1 MKRFIVLGL
10 KILGGLLA
18 VVIVLLLAATLV
30 LNSHSFQQKMLAHAT
45 ELLEEKLQTKVSIDS
60 ININFLK
67 FNVGLYGLD
76 VEDREHRQMLQ
87 VERLAVNLDF
97 WGMVSD
103 HFKVTYARLE
113 GVKARL
119 YKPQEGEPNFQ
130 FVLDVFKRDKPKV
143 KQEKQ
148 EEKKDTVNRRLTFEI
163 RDAEIGR
170 IDVVFNTDTFYM
182 ERFTY
187 DRYWTGSQ
195 EGKIR
200 HLSGQMEAMTKK
212 GPQTRRISIGTV
224 DILGKDERQQVILD
238 SLHFSIDNH
247 KPRKNANRPKRGFF
261 DVGHVDVVAHAELL
275 LNVFDLK
282 RDTIDF
288 QLTKFVARDSVT
300 GFNVKDLRLR
310 AGISKGVAHVKN
322 VTIQQEST
330 VLKFDSARVI
340 LPSKKKGRKFSF
352 QTSKIKGRT
361 ELRDISRPF
370 APVLKNFKM
379 PLELSVVFS
388 GTDSTLT
395 FKDVYVNT
403 PDKLLTITA
412 EGGIDHLKEK
422 EKLDVHFHVKKLTAK
437 GKVKQEI
444 INQFVVKKMMM
455 KQLDNLGTLTYTGD
469 FHVIWKHELFQGVL
483 GTAVGNMTFNFTI
496 DDLNHY
502 ISGHVDAK
510 KIHLGKLLNMKD
522 IGDVG
527 AKADFKV
534 DIDKKRTAILRK
546 KTGGKMPYGTV
557 DAFVYEAAYK
567 GIKLKELKVDIKSNG
582 GEVEGSI
589 DHLKSLKWGFDFS
602 FTDIDKV
609 SNVKVK
615 PRVKGKLI
623 DLFKKKD
630 KDSDKADKEDK
641 AVKKQSTKE
650 QPSDPSATDKPAKKG
665 SWFNRLFKK
674 KKGDDSAS

>member
-1 MKRFIVLGL
+1 MMKRFIVLGL
-10 KILGGLLA
+10 KILAGLL
-18 VVIVLLLAATLV
+18 VTVIILLLAATLV
-30 LNSHSFQQKMLAHAT
+30 LNSSSFQQKMLSHAT

-60 ININFLK
+60 INVNFLK
-67 FNVGLYGLD
+67 FNVGLYGMD

-87 VERLAVNLDF
+87 VEHLAVNLDC
-97 WGMVSD
+97 WGILRD
-103 HFKVTYARLE
+103 HVKVTYARLE

-119 YKPQEGEPNFQ
+119 YKPQEGEANFQ
-130 FVLDVFKRDKPKV
+130 FVIDAFKRDGAKA
-143 KQEKQ
+143 KQKKK
-148 EEKKDTVNRRLTFEI
+148 EEKKDTVNSRLTFEI

-200 HLSGQMEAMTKK
+200 HLRGQMEAMTKK

-395 FKDVYVNT
+395 FKDIHVNT
-403 PDKLLTITA
+403 PDKLLTISA
-412 EGGIDHLKEK
+412 VGGISHLKEK
-422 EKLDVHFHVKKLTAK
+422 EKLNVHFHVNKMVAK

-444 INQFVVKKMMM
+444 INQFMVKKMMM
-455 KQLDNLGTLTYTGD
+455 KQLDNLGNLTYTGD
-469 FHVIWKHELFQGVL
+469 FQVIWKHELFKGVL
-483 GTAVGNMTFNFTI
+483 GTAVGNMAFNFTV

-502 ISGHVDAK
+502 ITGHIDTK
-510 KIHLGKLLNMKD
+510 KIHLGKLLEMKD

-527 AKADFKV
+527 VKADFKV
-534 DIDKKRTAILRK
+534 DIDKQRTARLRK
-546 KTGGKMPYGTV
+546 QHGGKMPFGSV
-557 DAFVYEAAYK
+557 NAFVYEAAYK
-567 GIKLKELKVDIKSNG
+567 GFKLKELKVDIKSNG
-582 GEVEGSI
+582 GLLEGSI

-602 FTDIDKV
+602 LTDLDKA
-609 SNVKVK
+609 SDLKVK
-615 PRVKGKLI
+615 PRIKGKLI

-630 KDSDKADKEDK
+630 SDKGDKNDKSAKADKS
-641 AVKKQSTKE
+641 KKSQAADNSEKKE
-650 QPSDPSATDKPAKKG
+650 KKG
-665 SWFNRLFKK
+665 SWFKRIFSKK
-674 KKGDDSAS
+674 KSNE

>member
-1 MKRFIVLGL
+1 MMKRFIVLGL
-10 KILGGLLA
+10 KILAGLLVAA
-18 VVIVLLLAATLV
+18 VVLLLAATFV
-30 LNSHSFQQKMLAHAT
+30 LNSKSFQQKMLTHAT
-45 ELLEEKLQTKVSIDS
+45 ELLQEKLQTKVSIDS
-60 ININFLK
+60 INVNFLK

-97 WGMVSD
+97 WGALSD

-119 YKPQEGEPNFQ
+119 YKPQEGEANFQ
-130 FVLDVFKRDKPKV
+130 FVIDAFKSDKPKV
-143 KQEKQ
+143 KQKT
-148 EEKKDTVNRRLTFEI
+148 EEKKDTVSRRLIFEV

-170 IDVVFNTDTFYM
+170 IDVVFNKDTFYM

-200 HLSGQMEAMTKK
+200 HLRGQMEAMTKK
-212 GPQTRRISIGTV
+212 GPQTRSISINTI

-238 SLHFSIDNH
+238 SLHFTIDNH
-247 KPRKNANRPKRGFF
+247 MPRKNANRPKRGFF
-261 DVGHVDVVAHAELL
+261 DAGHVDVIAHAELL

-310 AGISKGVAHVKN
+310 AGISRGVAHVKN

-330 VLKFDSARVI
+330 VLKFDSAEVI

-352 QTSKIKGRT
+352 QTSAIKGRT

-395 FKDVYVNT
+395 FKNVYVNT

-412 EGGIDHLKEK
+412 DGGINHLKEK

-469 FHVIWKHELFQGVL
+469 FHVIWKRELFQGVL
-483 GTAVGNMTFNFTI
+483 GTAVGNMAFNFTV

-502 ISGHVDAK
+502 IFGHIDTK

-527 AKADFKV
+527 VKADFKV
-534 DIDKKRTAILRK
+534 DIDKQRTAALRK

-557 DAFVYEAAYK
+557 NALVYEAAYK
-567 GIKLKELKVDIKSNG
+567 GIKMKELKVDIQSNG
-582 GEVEGSI
+582 GMVEGSI
-589 DHLKSLKWGFDFS
+589 DHLTGLKWGCDFS

-630 KDSDKADKEDK
+630 SDKADKGDK
-641 AVKKQSTKE
+641 AVKKQSEKD
-650 QPSDPSATDKPAKKG
+650 QSSDPSASDKPAKKG
-665 SWFNRLFKK
+665 SWFKQIFKK
-674 KKGDDSAS
+674 KKKE

>member
-1 MKRFIVLGL
+1 MMKRFIVLGL
-10 KILGGLLA
+10 KILAGLL
-18 VVIVLLLAATLV
+18 VTVIILLLAATLV
-30 LNSHSFQQKMLAHAT
+30 LNSSSFQQKMLSHAT

-60 ININFLK
+60 INVNFLK
-67 FNVGLYGLD
+67 FNVGLYGMD

-87 VERLAVNLDF
+87 VEHLAVNLDC
-97 WGMVSD
+97 WGILRD
-103 HFKVTYARLE
+103 HVKVTYARLE

-119 YKPQEGEPNFQ
+119 YKPQEGEANFQ
-130 FVLDVFKRDKPKV
+130 FVIEAFKRDGAKA
-143 KQEKQ
+143 KQKKK
-148 EEKKDTVNRRLTFEI
+148 EEKKDTVNSRLTFEI

-200 HLSGQMEAMTKK
+200 HLRGQMEAMTKK

-261 DVGHVDVVAHAELL
+261 DVGHVDVIAHAELL

-310 AGISKGVAHVKN
+310 AGISKGVAHIKN
-322 VTIQQEST
+322 VTIQQENT
-330 VLKFDSARVI
+330 VLKFDSATMV

-352 QTSKIKGRT
+352 QSSTIKGRA

-395 FKDVYVNT
+395 FKNVHVNT

-469 FHVIWKHELFQGVL
+469 FHVIWKRELFQGVL
-483 GTAVGNMTFNFTI
+483 GTAVGNMTFNLTI

-502 ISGHVDAK
+502 IYGHVDAK
-510 KIHLGKLLNMKD
+510 KIQLGKLLDMKD

-582 GEVEGSI
+582 GLVEGSI

-630 KDSDKADKEDK
+630 KDSDKAKKEDK
-641 AVKKQSTKE
+641 AAKKQS
-650 QPSDPSATDKPAKKG
+650 SDPAATEKPVKKG
-665 SWFNRLFKK
+665 SWLKRLFKK
-674 KKGDDSAS
+674 KKGDESAS

>member
-1 MKRFIVLGL
+1 MMKRFIVLGL
-10 KILGGLLA
+10 KILAGLL
-18 VVIVLLLAATLV
+18 VTVIILLLAATLV
-30 LNSHSFQQKMLAHAT
+30 LNSSSFQQKMLSHAT

-60 ININFLK
+60 INVNFLK
-67 FNVGLYGLD
+67 FNVGLYGMN

-87 VERLAVNLDF
+87 VEHLAVNLDC
-97 WGMVSD
+97 WGILRD
-103 HFKVTYARLE
+103 HVKVTYARLE

-119 YKPQEGEPNFQ
+119 YKPQEGEANFQ
-130 FVLDVFKRDKPKV
+130 FVIDAFKRDGAKA
-143 KQEKQ
+143 KQKKK
-148 EEKKDTVNRRLTFEI
+148 EEKKDTVNSRLTFEI

-200 HLSGQMEAMTKK
+200 HLRGQMEAMTKK

-261 DVGHVDVVAHAELL
+261 DVGHVDVIAHAELL

-322 VTIQQEST
+322 VTIQHEST
-330 VLKFDSARVI
+330 VLKFDSATIV
-340 LPSKKKGRKFSF
+340 LPSKKKGRKFLF
-352 QTSKIKGRT
+352 QSSTIKGRT

-395 FKDVYVNT
+395 FKNVHVNT

-469 FHVIWKHELFQGVL
+469 FHVIWKRELFQGVL
-483 GTAVGNMTFNFTI
+483 GTAVGNMTFNLTI

-502 ISGHVDAK
+502 IYGHVDAK
-510 KIHLGKLLNMKD
+510 KIQLGKLLDMKD

-582 GEVEGSI
+582 GLVEGSI

-630 KDSDKADKEDK
+630 KDSDKANKEDK
-641 AVKKQSTKE
+641 AAKKQS
-650 QPSDPSATDKPAKKG
+650 SDPAATEKPVKKG
-665 SWFNRLFKK
+665 SWLKRLFKK
-674 KKGDDSAS
+674 KKEDDSAN

>member
-1 MKRFIVLGL
+1 MMKRFIVLGL
-10 KILGGLLA
+10 KILAGLL
-18 VVIVLLLAATLV
+18 VTVIILLLAATLV
-30 LNSHSFQQKMLAHAT
+30 LNSSSFQQKMLSHAT

-60 ININFLK
+60 INVNFLK
-67 FNVGLYGLD
+67 FNVGLYGMD

-87 VERLAVNLDF
+87 VEHLAVNLDC
-97 WGMVSD
+97 WGILRD
-103 HFKVTYARLE
+103 HVKVTYARLE

-119 YKPQEGEPNFQ
+119 YKPQEGEANFQ
-130 FVLDVFKRDKPKV
+130 FVIDAFKRDGAKA
-143 KQEKQ
+143 KQKKK
-148 EEKKDTVNRRLTFEI
+148 EEKKDTVNSRLTFEI

-200 HLSGQMEAMTKK
+200 HLRGQMEAMTKK

-261 DVGHVDVVAHAELL
+261 DVGHVDVIAHAELL

-469 FHVIWKHELFQGVL
+469 FHVIWKRELFQGVL

-502 ISGHVDAK
+502 IYGHVDAK
-510 KIHLGKLLNMKD
+510 KIQLGKLLNMKD

-582 GEVEGSI
+582 GVVEGSI

-630 KDSDKADKEDK
+630 SDKADKEDK
-641 AVKKQSTKE
+641 AVKKQSPKE

-674 KKGDDSAS
+674 KGE

>member
-1 MKRFIVLGL
+1 M
-10 KILGGLLA
+10 
-18 VVIVLLLAATLV
+18 
-30 LNSHSFQQKMLAHAT
+30 
-45 ELLEEKLQTKVSIDS
+45 
-60 ININFLK
+60 
-67 FNVGLYGLD
+67 
-76 VEDREHRQMLQ
+76 
-87 VERLAVNLDF
+87 
-97 WGMVSD
+97 
-103 HFKVTYARLE
+103 
-113 GVKARL
+113 
-119 YKPQEGEPNFQ
+119 
-130 FVLDVFKRDKPKV
+130 
-143 KQEKQ
+143 
-148 EEKKDTVNRRLTFEI
+148 NRRLTFEI

-200 HLSGQMEAMTKK
+200 HLRGQMEAMTKK

-469 FHVIWKHELFQGVL
+469 FHVIWKRELFQGVL

-502 ISGHVDAK
+502 IYGHVDAK

-582 GEVEGSI
+582 GVVEGSI

-630 KDSDKADKEDK
+630 SDKVDKEDK
-641 AVKKQSTKE
+641 AVKKQSQKE

-674 KKGDDSAS
+674 KGSK

>member
-60 ININFLK
+60 INVNFLK
-67 FNVGLYGLD
+67 FNVGLYGMD

-87 VERLAVNLDF
+87 VEHLAVNLDC
-97 WGMVSD
+97 WGILRD
-103 HFKVTYARLE
+103 HVKVTYARLE

-130 FVLDVFKRDKPKV
+130 FVIDVFKRDNPKV
-143 KQEKQ
+143 KQEKK

-200 HLSGQMEAMTKK
+200 HLRGQMEAMTKK

-395 FKDVYVNT
+395 FKDIHVNT
-403 PDKLLTITA
+403 PDKLLTISA
-412 EGGIDHLKEK
+412 VGGISHLKEK
-422 EKLDVHFHVKKLTAK
+422 EKLNVHFHVNKMVAK

-444 INQFVVKKMMM
+444 INQFMVKKMMM
-455 KQLDNLGTLTYTGD
+455 KQLDNLGNLTYTGD
-469 FHVIWKHELFQGVL
+469 FQVIWKHELFKGVL
-483 GTAVGNMTFNFTI
+483 GTAVGNMAFNFTV

-502 ISGHVDAK
+502 ITGHIDTK
-510 KIHLGKLLNMKD
+510 KIHLGKLLEMKD

-527 AKADFKV
+527 VKADFKV
-534 DIDKKRTAILRK
+534 DIDKQRTARLRK
-546 KTGGKMPYGTV
+546 QHGGKMPFGSV
-557 DAFVYEAAYK
+557 NAFVYEAAYK
-567 GIKLKELKVDIKSNG
+567 GFKLKELKVDIKSNG
-582 GEVEGSI
+582 GLLEGSI

-602 FTDIDKV
+602 LTDLDKA
-609 SNVKVK
+609 SDLKVK
-615 PRVKGKLI
+615 PRIKGKLI

-630 KDSDKADKEDK
+630 SDKGDKNDKSAKADKS
-641 AVKKQSTKE
+641 KKSQAADNSEKKE
-650 QPSDPSATDKPAKKG
+650 KKG
-665 SWFNRLFKK
+665 SWFKRIFSKK
-674 KKGDDSAS
+674 KSNE

>member
-1 MKRFIVLGL
+1 MKRFVIRGL
-10 KILGGLLA
+10 KILGGLLVA
-18 VVIVLLLAATLV
+18 VIVLLLSATLV
-30 LNSHSFQQKMLAHAT
+30 FNSSSFQKKMLGHAT

-76 VEDREHRQMLQ
+76 VEDREHRQMLH
-87 VERLAVNLDF
+87 VERLAVNLDC
-97 WGMVSD
+97 WGILRD
-103 HFKVTYARLE
+103 HVKVTYARLE

-119 YKPQEGEPNFQ
+119 YKQKGEEGNFQ
-130 FVLDVFKRDKPKV
+130 FVIDAFKRDKK
-143 KQEKQ
+143 KGKTKEK
-148 EEKKDTVNRRLTFEI
+148 EVKKDSPDRRLTFEV

-182 ERFTY
+182 DRFTY
-187 DRYWTGSQ
+187 DRFWTGSQ

-200 HLSGQMEAMTKK
+200 HLRGQMEAMTKK

-412 EGGIDHLKEK
+412 EGGISHLKEK
-422 EKLDVHFHVKKLTAK
+422 EKLNVHFHVNKMVAK

-444 INQFVVKKMMM
+444 INQFMVKKMMM
-455 KQLDNLGTLTYTGD
+455 KQLDNLGNLTYTGD
-469 FHVIWKHELFQGVL
+469 FQVIWKHELFKGVL
-483 GTAVGNMTFNFTI
+483 GTAVGNMAFNFTV

-502 ISGHVDAK
+502 ITGHIDTK
-510 KIHLGKLLNMKD
+510 KIHLGKLLEMKD

-527 AKADFKV
+527 VKADFKV
-534 DIDKKRTAILRK
+534 DIDKQRTARLRK
-546 KTGGKMPYGTV
+546 QHGGKMPFGSV
-557 DAFVYEAAYK
+557 NAFVYEAAYK

-582 GEVEGSI
+582 GLLEGSI

-602 FTDIDKV
+602 LTDLDKA
-609 SNVKVK
+609 SDLKVK
-615 PRVKGKLI
+615 PRIKGKLI
-623 DLFKKKD
+623 DLFRK
-630 KDSDKADKEDK
+630 KDSDKGDKNDKSAKADKS
-641 AVKKQSTKE
+641 KKSQAADNSEKKE
-650 QPSDPSATDKPAKKG
+650 KKG
-665 SWFNRLFKK
+665 SWFKRIFSKK
-674 KKGDDSAS
+674 KSNE

>member
-1 MKRFIVLGL
+1 M
-10 KILGGLLA
+10 
-18 VVIVLLLAATLV
+18 
-30 LNSHSFQQKMLAHAT
+30 
-45 ELLEEKLQTKVSIDS
+45 
-60 ININFLK
+60 
-67 FNVGLYGLD
+67 
-76 VEDREHRQMLQ
+76 
-87 VERLAVNLDF
+87 
-97 WGMVSD
+97 
-103 HFKVTYARLE
+103 
-113 GVKARL
+113 
-119 YKPQEGEPNFQ
+119 
-130 FVLDVFKRDKPKV
+130 
-143 KQEKQ
+143 
-148 EEKKDTVNRRLTFEI
+148 
-163 RDAEIGR
+163 
-170 IDVVFNTDTFYM
+170 
-182 ERFTY
+182 
-187 DRYWTGSQ
+187 
-195 EGKIR
+195 
-200 HLSGQMEAMTKK
+200 
-212 GPQTRRISIGTV
+212 
-224 DILGKDERQQVILD
+224 ILD

-322 VTIQQEST
+322 VTIQHEST
-330 VLKFDSARVI
+330 VLKFDSATIV
-340 LPSKKKGRKFSF
+340 LPSKKKGRKFLF
-352 QTSKIKGRT
+352 QSSTIKGRT

-395 FKDVYVNT
+395 FKNVHVNT

-469 FHVIWKHELFQGVL
+469 FHVIWKRELFQGVL
-483 GTAVGNMTFNFTI
+483 GTAVGNMTFNLTI

-502 ISGHVDAK
+502 IYGHVDAK
-510 KIHLGKLLNMKD
+510 KIQLGKLLDMKD

-582 GEVEGSI
+582 GLVEGSI

-630 KDSDKADKEDK
+630 KDSDKANKEDK
-641 AVKKQSTKE
+641 AAKKQS
-650 QPSDPSATDKPAKKG
+650 SDPAATEKPVKKG
-665 SWFNRLFKK
+665 SWLKRLFKK
-674 KKGDDSAS
+674 KKEDDSAN

>member
-1 MKRFIVLGL
+1 MKRFVILGL

-18 VVIVLLLAATLV
+18 VVIVLLLVATLV
-30 LNSHSFQQKMLAHAT
+30 LNSHSFQQKMLSHAT

-143 KQEKQ
+143 KQEKK

-200 HLSGQMEAMTKK
+200 HLRGQMEAMTKK

-261 DVGHVDVVAHAELL
+261 DVGHVDVIAHAELL

-322 VTIQQEST
+322 VTIQHEST
-330 VLKFDSARVI
+330 VLKFDSATIV
-340 LPSKKKGRKFSF
+340 LPSKKKGRKFLF
-352 QTSKIKGRT
+352 QMPDVTVV
-361 ELRDISRPF
+361 LRDGTITGEEAGAGNVDEHHARPF
-370 APVLKNFKM
+370 AAVEKQRHLAVAQLLCRRAHAAALPERAPGLHRQLALVLRQHRQDLVRFLVGHR
-379 PLELSVVFS
+379 PQ
-388 GTDSTLT
+388 
-395 FKDVYVNT
+395 
-403 PDKLLTITA
+403 
-412 EGGIDHLKEK
+412 H
-422 EKLDVHFHVKKLTAK
+422 
-437 GKVKQEI
+437 
-444 INQFVVKKMMM
+444 
-455 KQLDNLGTLTYTGD
+455 
-469 FHVIWKHELFQGVL
+469 QG
-483 GTAVGNMTFNFTI
+483 FC
-496 DDLNHY
+496 
-502 ISGHVDAK
+502 
-510 KIHLGKLLNMKD
+510 
-522 IGDVG
+522 
-527 AKADFKV
+527 
-534 DIDKKRTAILRK
+534 
-546 KTGGKMPYGTV
+546 
-557 DAFVYEAAYK
+557 
-567 GIKLKELKVDIKSNG
+567 
-582 GEVEGSI
+582 
-589 DHLKSLKWGFDFS
+589 GFEH
-602 FTDIDKV
+602 IM
-609 SNVKVK
+609 
-615 PRVKGKLI
+615 
-623 DLFKKKD
+623 
-630 KDSDKADKEDK
+630 
-641 AVKKQSTKE
+641 
-650 QPSDPSATDKPAKKG
+650 
-665 SWFNRLFKK
+665 
-674 KKGDDSAS
+674 

>member
-1 MKRFIVLGL
+1 MMKRFIVLGL
-10 KILGGLLA
+10 KILAGLL
-18 VVIVLLLAATLV
+18 VTVIILLLAATLV
-30 LNSHSFQQKMLAHAT
+30 LNSSSFQQKMLSHAT

-60 ININFLK
+60 INVNFLK
-67 FNVGLYGLD
+67 FNVGLYGMD

-87 VERLAVNLDF
+87 VEHLAVNLDC
-97 WGMVSD
+97 WGILRD
-103 HFKVTYARLE
+103 HVKVTYARLE

-119 YKPQEGEPNFQ
+119 YKPQEGEANFQ
-130 FVLDVFKRDKPKV
+130 FVIDAFKRDGAKA
-143 KQEKQ
+143 KQKKK
-148 EEKKDTVNRRLTFEI
+148 EEKKDTVNSRLTFEI

-200 HLSGQMEAMTKK
+200 HLRGQMEAMTKK

-261 DVGHVDVVAHAELL
+261 DVGHVDVIAHAELL

-469 FHVIWKHELFQGVL
+469 FHVIWKRELFQGVL

-502 ISGHVDAK
+502 IYGHVDAK
-510 KIHLGKLLNMKD
+510 KIQLGKLLNMKD

-582 GEVEGSI
+582 GLLEGSI

-602 FTDIDKV
+602 LTDLDKA
-609 SNVKVK
+609 SDLKVK
-615 PRVKGKLI
+615 PRIKGKLI

-630 KDSDKADKEDK
+630 SDKGDKNDKSAKADKS
-641 AVKKQSTKE
+641 KKSQAADNSEKKE
-650 QPSDPSATDKPAKKG
+650 KKG
-665 SWFNRLFKK
+665 SWFKRIFSKK
-674 KKGDDSAS
+674 KSNE

>member
-1 MKRFIVLGL
+1 MMKRFIVLGL
-10 KILGGLLA
+10 KILAGLL
-18 VVIVLLLAATLV
+18 VTVIILLLAATLV
-30 LNSHSFQQKMLAHAT
+30 LNSSSFQQKMLSHAT

-60 ININFLK
+60 INVNFLK
-67 FNVGLYGLD
+67 FNVGLYGMD

-87 VERLAVNLDF
+87 VEHLAVNLDC
-97 WGMVSD
+97 WGILRD
-103 HFKVTYARLE
+103 HVKVTYARLE

-119 YKPQEGEPNFQ
+119 YKPQEGEANFQ
-130 FVLDVFKRDKPKV
+130 FVIDAFKRDGAKA
-143 KQEKQ
+143 KQKKK
-148 EEKKDTVNRRLTFEI
+148 EEKKDTVNSRLTFEI

-200 HLSGQMEAMTKK
+200 HLRGQMEAMTKK

-261 DVGHVDVVAHAELL
+261 DVGHVDVIAHAELL

-395 FKDVYVNT
+395 FKDIHVNT
-403 PDKLLTITA
+403 PDKLLTISA
-412 EGGIDHLKEK
+412 VGGISHLKEK
-422 EKLDVHFHVKKLTAK
+422 EKLNVHFHVNKMVAK

-444 INQFVVKKMMM
+444 INQFMVKKMMM
-455 KQLDNLGTLTYTGD
+455 KQLDNLGNLTYTGD
-469 FHVIWKHELFQGVL
+469 FQVIWKHELFKGVL
-483 GTAVGNMTFNFTI
+483 GTAVGNMAFNFTV

-502 ISGHVDAK
+502 ITGHIDTK
-510 KIHLGKLLNMKD
+510 KIHLGKLLEMKD

-527 AKADFKV
+527 VKADFKV
-534 DIDKKRTAILRK
+534 DIDKQRTARLRK
-546 KTGGKMPYGTV
+546 QHGGKMPFGSV
-557 DAFVYEAAYK
+557 NAFVYEAAYK
-567 GIKLKELKVDIKSNG
+567 GFKLKELKVDIKSNG
-582 GEVEGSI
+582 GLLEGSI

-602 FTDIDKV
+602 LTDLDKA
-609 SNVKVK
+609 SDLKVK
-615 PRVKGKLI
+615 PRIKGKLI

-630 KDSDKADKEDK
+630 SDKGDKNDKSAKADKS
-641 AVKKQSTKE
+641 KKSQAADNSEKKE
-650 QPSDPSATDKPAKKG
+650 KKG
-665 SWFNRLFKK
+665 SWFKRIFSKK
-674 KKGDDSAS
+674 KSNE

>member
-1 MKRFIVLGL
+1 MMKRFIVLGL
-10 KILGGLLA
+10 KILAGLL
-18 VVIVLLLAATLV
+18 VTVIILLLAATLV
-30 LNSHSFQQKMLAHAT
+30 LNSSSFQQKMLAHAT

-60 ININFLK
+60 INVNFLK
-67 FNVGLYGLD
+67 FNVGLYGMD

-87 VERLAVNLDF
+87 VEHLAVNLDC
-97 WGMVSD
+97 WGILRD
-103 HFKVTYARLE
+103 HVKVTYARLE

-119 YKPQEGEPNFQ
+119 YKPQEGEANFQ
-130 FVLDVFKRDKPKV
+130 FVIDAFKRDGAKA
-143 KQEKQ
+143 KQKKK
-148 EEKKDTVNRRLTFEI
+148 EEKKDTVNSRLTFEI

-200 HLSGQMEAMTKK
+200 HLRGQMEAMTKK

-261 DVGHVDVVAHAELL
+261 DVGHVDVIAHAELL

-469 FHVIWKHELFQGVL
+469 FHVIWKRELFQGVL

-502 ISGHVDAK
+502 IYGHVDAK
-510 KIHLGKLLNMKD
+510 KIQLGKLLNMKD

-582 GEVEGSI
+582 GLLEGSI

-602 FTDIDKV
+602 LTDLDKA
-609 SNVKVK
+609 SDLKVK
-615 PRVKGKLI
+615 PRIKGKLI

-630 KDSDKADKEDK
+630 SDKGDKNDKSAKADKS
-641 AVKKQSTKE
+641 KKSQAADNSEKKE
-650 QPSDPSATDKPAKKG
+650 KKG
-665 SWFNRLFKK
+665 SWFKRIFSKK
-674 KKGDDSAS
+674 KSNE

>member
-1 MKRFIVLGL
+1 MMKRFIVLGL
-10 KILGGLLA
+10 KILAGLL
-18 VVIVLLLAATLV
+18 VTVIILLLAATLV
-30 LNSHSFQQKMLAHAT
+30 LNSSSFQQKMLSHAT

-60 ININFLK
+60 INVNFLK
-67 FNVGLYGLD
+67 FNVGLYGMD

-87 VERLAVNLDF
+87 VEHLAVNLDC
-97 WGMVSD
+97 WGILRD
-103 HFKVTYARLE
+103 HVKVTYARLE

-119 YKPQEGEPNFQ
+119 YKPQEGEANFQ
-130 FVLDVFKRDKPKV
+130 FVIDAFKRDGAKA
-143 KQEKQ
+143 KQKKK
-148 EEKKDTVNRRLTFEI
+148 EEKKDTVNSRLTFEI

-200 HLSGQMEAMTKK
+200 HLSGRMEAMTKK

-395 FKDVYVNT
+395 FKDIHVNT
-403 PDKLLTITA
+403 PDKLLTISA
-412 EGGIDHLKEK
+412 VGGISHLKEK
-422 EKLDVHFHVKKLTAK
+422 EKLNVHFHVNKMVAK

-444 INQFVVKKMMM
+444 INQFMVKKMMM
-455 KQLDNLGTLTYTGD
+455 KQLDNLGNLTYTGD
-469 FHVIWKHELFQGVL
+469 FQVIWKHELFKGVL
-483 GTAVGNMTFNFTI
+483 GTAVGNMAFNFTV

-502 ISGHVDAK
+502 ITGHIDTK
-510 KIHLGKLLNMKD
+510 KIHLGKLLEMKD

-527 AKADFKV
+527 VKADFKV
-534 DIDKKRTAILRK
+534 DIDKQRTARLRK
-546 KTGGKMPYGTV
+546 QHGGKMPFGSV
-557 DAFVYEAAYK
+557 NAFVYEAAYK
-567 GIKLKELKVDIKSNG
+567 GFKLKELKVDIKSNG
-582 GEVEGSI
+582 GLLEGSI

-602 FTDIDKV
+602 LTDLDKA
-609 SNVKVK
+609 SDLKVK
-615 PRVKGKLI
+615 PRIKGKLI

-630 KDSDKADKEDK
+630 SDKGDKNDKSAKADKS
-641 AVKKQSTKE
+641 KKSQAADNSEKKE
-650 QPSDPSATDKPAKKG
+650 KKG
-665 SWFNRLFKK
+665 SWFKRIFSKK
-674 KKGDDSAS
+674 KSNE

>member
-30 LNSHSFQQKMLAHAT
+30 LNSHSFQQKMLSHAT

-119 YKPQEGEPNFQ
+119 YKPQEGEANFQ

-143 KQEKQ
+143 KQENK

-170 IDVVFNTDTFYM
+170 IDVVFNTDTFFM

-224 DILGKDERQQVILD
+224 DILGKEERQQVILD

-412 EGGIDHLKEK
+412 EGGIYHLKEK

-469 FHVIWKHELFQGVL
+469 FHVIWKRELFQGVL

-510 KIHLGKLLNMKD
+510 KIQLGKLLNMRD

-582 GEVEGSI
+582 GVVEGSI

-630 KDSDKADKEDK
+630 SDKADMEDK
-641 AVKKQSTKE
+641 AVKKQSQKE

-674 KKGDDSAS
+674 KGE

>member
-87 VERLAVNLDF
+87 VERLAVNLDC
-97 WGMVSD
+97 WGILRD
-103 HFKVTYARLE
+103 HVKVTYARLE

-119 YKPQEGEPNFQ
+119 YKQKGEEGNFQ
-130 FVLDVFKRDKPKV
+130 FVIDAFKRDKK
-143 KQEKQ
+143 KGKTKEK
-148 EEKKDTVNRRLTFEI
+148 EVKKDSPDRRLTFEV

-182 ERFTY
+182 DRFTY
-187 DRYWTGSQ
+187 DRFWTGSH

-200 HLSGQMEAMTKK
+200 HLSGKMEAVTKK

-261 DVGHVDVVAHAELL
+261 DAGHIDVIAHAELL
-275 LNVFDLK
+275 LNHLDLK
-282 RDTIDF
+282 RDTVNF

-310 AGISKGVAHVKN
+310 AGISNGVAHVSN
-322 VTIQQEST
+322 VTVQQEST
-330 VLKFDSARVI
+330 VLKFDSATVI
-340 LPSKKKGRKFSF
+340 LPSKKKGTKFSF

-395 FKDVYVNT
+395 FKDIHVNT
-403 PDKLLTITA
+403 PDKLLTISA
-412 EGGIDHLKEK
+412 VGGISHLKEK
-422 EKLDVHFHVKKLTAK
+422 EKLNVHFHVNKMVAK

-444 INQFVVKKMMM
+444 INQFMVKKMMM
-455 KQLDNLGTLTYTGD
+455 KQLDNLGNLTYTGD
-469 FHVIWKHELFQGVL
+469 FQVIWKHELFKGVL
-483 GTAVGNMTFNFTI
+483 GTAVGNMAFNFTV

-502 ISGHVDAK
+502 ITGHVDTK
-510 KIHLGKLLNMKD
+510 KVHLGKLLEMKD

-527 AKADFKV
+527 VKADFKV
-534 DIDKKRTAILRK
+534 DIDKQRTARLRK
-546 KTGGKMPYGTV
+546 QHGGKMPFGSV
-557 DAFVYEAAYK
+557 NAFVYEAAYK
-567 GIKLKELKVDIKSNG
+567 GFKLKELKVDIKSNG
-582 GEVEGSI
+582 GLLEGSI

-602 FTDIDKV
+602 LTDLDKA
-609 SNVKVK
+609 SDLKVK
-615 PRVKGKLI
+615 PRIKGKLI

-630 KDSDKADKEDK
+630 SDKGDKNDKSAKADKS
-641 AVKKQSTKE
+641 KKSQAADNSEKKE
-650 QPSDPSATDKPAKKG
+650 KKG
-665 SWFNRLFKK
+665 SWFKRIFSKK
-674 KKGDDSAS
+674 KSNE

>member
-1 MKRFIVLGL
+1 MMKRFIVLGL
-10 KILGGLLA
+10 KILAGLL
-18 VVIVLLLAATLV
+18 VTVIILLLAATLV
-30 LNSHSFQQKMLAHAT
+30 LNSSSFQQKMLSHAT

-60 ININFLK
+60 INVNFLK
-67 FNVGLYGLD
+67 FNVGLYGMD

-87 VERLAVNLDF
+87 VEHLAVNLDC
-97 WGMVSD
+97 WGILRD
-103 HFKVTYARLE
+103 HVKVTYARLE

-119 YKPQEGEPNFQ
+119 YKPQEGEANFQ
-130 FVLDVFKRDKPKV
+130 FVIDAFKRDGAKA
-143 KQEKQ
+143 KQKKK
-148 EEKKDTVNRRLTFEI
+148 EEKKDTVNSRLTFEI

-200 HLSGQMEAMTKK
+200 HLRGQMEAMTKK

-469 FHVIWKHELFQGVL
+469 FHVIWKRELFQGVL

-502 ISGHVDAK
+502 ITGHVDAK
-510 KIHLGKLLNMKD
+510 KIQLGKLLNMKD

-582 GEVEGSI
+582 GVVEGSI

-630 KDSDKADKEDK
+630 KDSDKANKEDK
-641 AVKKQSTKE
+641 AAKKQS
-650 QPSDPSATDKPAKKG
+650 SDPAATEKPAKKG
-665 SWFNRLFKK
+665 SWLKRLFKK
-674 KKGDDSAS
+674 KKGDESAS

>member
-10 KILGGLLA
+10 KILAGLL
-18 VVIVLLLAATLV
+18 VTVIILLLAATLV
-30 LNSHSFQQKMLAHAT
+30 LNSSSFQQKMLSHAT

-60 ININFLK
+60 INVNFLK
-67 FNVGLYGLD
+67 FNVGLYGMD

-87 VERLAVNLDF
+87 VEHLAVNLDC
-97 WGMVSD
+97 WGILRD
-103 HFKVTYARLE
+103 HVKVTYARLE

-119 YKPQEGEPNFQ
+119 YKPQEGEANFQ
-130 FVLDVFKRDKPKV
+130 FVIDVFKRDKPKV
-143 KQEKQ
+143 KQEKK

-200 HLSGQMEAMTKK
+200 HLRGQMEAMTKK

-469 FHVIWKHELFQGVL
+469 FHVIWKRELFQGVL
-483 GTAVGNMTFNFTI
+483 GTAVGDMTFNFTI

-502 ISGHVDAK
+502 ITGHVDAK
-510 KIHLGKLLNMKD
+510 KIQLGKLLDMKD

-582 GEVEGSI
+582 GVVEGSI

-630 KDSDKADKEDK
+630 KDSDKANKEDK
-641 AVKKQSTKE
+641 AVKKQSPKE

-665 SWFNRLFKK
+665 SWFKRLFKK
-674 KKGDDSAS
+674 KGE